1 MVGFESSSLG
11 VAPLKTSQEG
21 CTLYLGLLD
30 QQMQS
35 ALVQDIRAVLK
46 TAPLFQPTM
55 PRTGKPLS
63 VRMSN
68 CGPLGWVSD
77 QAGYRYQS
85 EHPVTGSKWPAIPQM
100 LLDVWDAVSPIAPGP
115 KTQPEACLINWYGPE
130 AKMGLHQD
138 KDEQNLNAPVVS
150 VSLGDEAL
158 FKLGSVE
165 RGGKTQSIRLTSGD
179 VLVLG
184 GPVRLCYHGVARI
197 YPGTSTLLDAPGR
210 INLTLRRVNP

>member
-1 MVGFESSSLG
+1 MVEKARDSQAL
-11 VAPLKTSQEG
+11 ATSQEG
-21 CTLYLGLLD
+21 CLLYPTLLD
-30 QQMQS
+30 VEEQ
-35 ALVQDIRAVLK
+35 AGLVASIRGILK
-46 TAPLFQPTM
+46 AAPLFQPTM

-77 QAGYRYQS
+77 QTGYRYQS
-85 EHPVTGSKWPAIPQM
+85 EHPVTGSAWPAIPQ
-100 LLDVWDAVSPIAPGP
+100 LLQDIWYAVAPNVSEP
-115 KTQPEACLINWYGPE
+115 KTPPEACLINWYAPE

-165 RGGKTQSIRLTSGD
+165 RGGKTQGIRLTSGD

-184 GPVRLCYHGVARI
+184 GPARLCYHGVTRI

>member
-1 MVGFESSSLG
+1 MVDLHLS
-11 VAPLKTSQEG
+11 PLKTSQEG
-21 CTLYLGLLD
+21 CTLYPNLLD
-30 QQMQS
+30 AAAQA

-46 TAPLFQPTM
+46 AVPLFQPTM

-68 CGPLGWVSD
+68 CGALGWVADRS
-77 QAGYRYQS
+77 GYRYQS
-85 EHPVTGSKWPAIPQM
+85 EHPVTGSPWPTIPQM
-100 LLDVWDAVSPIAPGP
+100 LLDVWAKIAPDAP
-115 KTQPEACLINWYGPE
+115 KPEACLINWYVPE

-138 KDEQNLNAPVVS
+138 RDEKNLNAPVVS

-158 FKLGSVE
+158 FKLGGVE
-165 RGGKTQSIRLTSGD
+165 RGGKSESIRLTSGD

-184 GPVRLCYHGVARI
+184 GPARLCYHGVTRI
-197 YPGTSTLLDAPGR
+197 YSGTSTLLDAPGR